1 MKKFHNIDYANR
13 ARRAMHSFGN
23 WSRGSEYQLY
33 TTGIHFFLRGGG
45 CCIENLNDLA
55 AEGAKVGDSSI

>member
-33 TTGIHFFLRGGG
+33 TTGIHFFLRG
-45 CCIENLNDLA
+45 
-55 AEGAKVGDSSI
+55 VGVLYRKP